1 MSNDSGGA
9 QRTED
14 GRYIVVN
21 GRRWRASDPSIPA
34 SLAQELVNELM
45 AARRLVRSD
54 PETARPRVHAAKVA
68 LGERGYQWWDTPSE
82 AELRERIAAAISA
95 LLAHRD
101 VKTICPSNAARVVGG
116 NDWRERMDI
125 VREVAWS
132 MEADGEVAITQKG
145 ERVSRSARGP
155 IRIAP
160 PGGNHRS

>member
-1 MSNDSGGA
+1 MANDSGGTR
-9 QRTED
+9 RTED

-34 SLAQELVNELM
+34 SLSQELVNELM
-45 AARRLVRSD
+45 AARRLVRTD
-54 PETARPRVHAAKVA
+54 PDAARPRVHAAKVA
-68 LGERGYQWWDTPSE
+68 LGERGYPWWDAPSD

-101 VKTICPSNAARVVGG
+101 GKTICPSDAARVVGG
-116 NDWRERMDI
+116 SDCRTRMEI
-125 VREVAWS
+125 VRDVAWS

-145 ERVSRSARGP
+145 ERVDRSARGP

-160 PGGNHRS
+160 TGDNRRS